1 MWHYGNLD
9 DELIGGME
17 CETCGYAHNPESNKQ
32 YLKMLASTNHTVLRL
47 SRYENTPLSPRE
59 STIFT
64 GGIIHIANDTP
75 PNMEA
80 TVTGSYIKEKTGK
93 TREVALALLGGSI
106 IEGATLKAGGGGI
119 IVALG
124 SAVCLTGY
132 VAGAC
137 MGELVGF
144 CVACVGVVGIC
155 RLRVLGLC
163 GGLGV
168 VGVSPV
174 SCV

>member
-47 SRYENTPLSPRE
+47 SHYENTPLSPRE

-80 TVTGSYIKEKTGK
+80 TVTGSYIKEKTEK
-93 TREVALALLGGSI
+93 TREVALTLSGGSI
-106 IEGATLKAGGGGI
+106 IEGATLKAGGGVLLSPW
-119 IVALG
+119 VAL
-124 SAVCLTGY
+124 
-132 VAGAC
+132 
-137 MGELVGF
+137 
-144 CVACVGVVGIC
+144 CV
-155 RLRVLGLC
+155 
-163 GGLGV
+163 
-168 VGVSPV
+168 
-174 SCV
+174 

>member
-1 MWHYGNLD
+1 MWHYDNLD
-9 DELIGGME
+9 DELIEGME

-47 SRYENTPLSPRE
+47 SHYENTPLSPRE

-93 TREVALALLGGSI
+93 TREVALTLSGGSI
-106 IEGATLKAGGGGI
+106 IEGATLKAGGGYYYHPG
-119 IVALG
+119 
-124 SAVCLTGY
+124 
-132 VAGAC
+132 
-137 MGELVGF
+137 
-144 CVACVGVVGIC
+144 
-155 RLRVLGLC
+155 
-163 GGLGV
+163 
-168 VGVSPV
+168 
-174 SCV
+174 

>member
-1 MWHYGNLD
+1 MWHYDNLD
-9 DELIGGME
+9 DELIEGVE

-80 TVTGSYIKEKTGK
+80 TVTGSYVKEKTGIA
-93 TREVALALLGGSI
+93 RVAKLTLSGGSVAT
-106 IEGATLKAGGGGI
+106 GDTLKAGGGYKVTAI
-119 IVALG
+119 MP
-124 SAVCLTGY
+124 
-132 VAGAC
+132 AC
-137 MGELVGF
+137 MTDCKAPANEVLV
-144 CVACVGVVGIC
+144 VAKTEPGAKPRTWHVI
-155 RLRVLGLC
+155 
-163 GGLGV
+163 
-168 VGVSPV
+168 
-174 SCV
+174 

>member
-1 MWHYGNLD
+1 MWNYGNLD

-47 SRYENTPLSPRE
+47 SHYENAPLSPRE
-59 STIFT
+59 FTIFT

-75 PNMEA
+75 LNVEA

-93 TREVALALLGGSI
+93 TRGVALALLGGSI
-106 IEGATLKAGGGGI
+106 IEGATLKAGGGI

-132 VAGAC
+132 VAGSC
-137 MGELVGF
+137 MGEVVGF
-144 CVACVGVVGIC
+144 RVACVGIGGRC
-155 RLRVLGLC
+155 HPRVLSLC
-163 GGLGV
+163 KGF
-168 VGVSPV
+168 
-174 SCV
+174 